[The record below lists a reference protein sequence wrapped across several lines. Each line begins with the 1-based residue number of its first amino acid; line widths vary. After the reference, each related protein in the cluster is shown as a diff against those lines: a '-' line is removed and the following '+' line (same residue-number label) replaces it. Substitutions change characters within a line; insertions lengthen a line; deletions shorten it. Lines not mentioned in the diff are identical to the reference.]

1 MPIVARILLETAAA
15 LIAAGGAFDLLVPR
29 LPLNLSAMCGENEQA
44 RKLARELLRALGGAL
59 VAVGVA
65 MFTLVATSG
74 AQVQPVTLVL
84 ILILVLPAEGINAF
98 CMYRVG
104 SPFYIPLTFVLLTV
118 AGVGLAWVG
127 VTL

>member
-1 MPIVARILLETAAA
+1 MPIAARILLETAAA

-29 LPLNLSAMCGENEQA
+29 LPRNLSAMCGENEQA

-59 VAVGVA
+59 VAIGVA
-65 MFTLVATSG
+65 MFMLVATSG
-74 AQVQPVTLVL
+74 AQGQPVTLVL

>member
-1 MPIVARILLETAAA
+1 MLIAARILLETAAT
-15 LIAAGGAFDLLVPR
+15 LIAAGGVFDLLVPR
-29 LPLNLSAMCGENEQA
+29 LPPNLSALCGENEPA

-59 VAVGVA
+59 VAVGIA

-74 AQVQPVTLVL
+74 AHVQAGTLVL

-118 AGVGLAWVG
+118 AGVGLAWVRA
-127 VTL
+127 TL

>member
-29 LPLNLSAMCGENEQA
+29 LPTNLSFMCGENVQA

-84 ILILVLPAEGINAF
+84 ILILVLPAEGINAL

-118 AGVGLAWVG
+118 AGVGLAWVW

>member
-1 MPIVARILLETAAA
+1 MPIAARILLEIAAT
-15 LIAAGGAFDLLVPR
+15 LIAAGGVFDLFVPR
-29 LPLNLSAMCGENEQA
+29 LPTNLSAMCGENEQA

-65 MFTLVATSG
+65 VFTLVATSG
-74 AQVQPVTLVL
+74 AQVSLVTLAL

-104 SPFYIPLTFVLLTV
+104 SPFYIPLSFVSLTLL
-118 AGVGLAWVG
+118 GVGLAWVRAIP
-127 VTL
+127 

>member
-1 MPIVARILLETAAA
+1 MPIVARILLETAAT
-15 LIAAGGAFDLLVPR
+15 LIAAGGIFDLLVPR
-29 LPLNLSAMCGENEQA
+29 LPPNLSALCGENEPA

-59 VAVGVA
+59 VAVGIA

-74 AQVQPVTLVL
+74 AHVQAVTLVL

-104 SPFYIPLTFVLLTV
+104 SPFYIPLAFVMLTV
-118 AGVGLAWVG
+118 AGVGLAWLR
-127 VTL
+127 TRP